1 MAKENTKPTEM
12 SQFEKALKFE
22 IPQEKIETISDRSG
36 GRPLSYVSWAYAW
49 GMFKQI
55 YPDAKYRIIKNEN
68 GLPYFADK
76 DTGIM
81 VYTEITA
88 NGETHEMWLFVMN
101 SSNKAMRLEP
111 YTYKKWKKYENRWE
125 EFGVEAA
132 TMFDINKTLM
142 RCLVKNMAM
151 FGFGL
156 NVYNGDDLPEFDL
169 ESDTDANKKKE
180 PKVRRGNSQTPVA
193 TPAKS
198 APQVAQAAI
207 LVATAPVNFS
217 NSLDVTPGDP
227 YAGLKQILK
236 NLQTIEQMKELYNQY
251 KDQVESNPEVKNLF
265 SLRKK
270 QINVA

>member
-1 MAKENTKPTEM
+1 MAKENPKEQ
-12 SQFEKALKFE
+12 SQFEKALNFQ
-22 IPQEKIETISDRSG
+22 IPQDKIETISDRSG
-36 GRPLSYVSWAYAW
+36 GRPLSYVSWAYGW

-68 GLPYFADK
+68 GLPYFADP

-88 NGETHEMWLFVMN
+88 AGETHEMWLFVMD
-101 SSNKAMRLEP
+101 SSNKAMRLTS
-111 YTYKKWKKYENRWE
+111 YTYKKWNNYQKAWE
-125 EFGVEAA
+125 EKGVAAA

-169 ESDTDANKKKE
+169 DPEESKRPAASTEQKPAARSRK
-180 PKVRRGNSQTPVA
+180 PAAQTQPAAPAQPAAPSFGNTLQ
-193 TPAKS
+193 
-198 APQVAQAAI
+198 I
-207 LVATAPVNFS
+207 LPN
-217 NSLDVTPGDP
+217 DP
-227 YAGLKQILK
+227 YAGIKQILL
-236 NLQTIEQMKELYNQY
+236 NLQTIDEMMALFNEHKA
-251 KDQVESNPEVKNLF
+251 DVEGNPEIKMLF

-270 QINVA
+270 EINVA